1 MSHQEPVKV
10 ALQGV
15 EETMLLP
22 LWARAAETG
31 RSRPIIRDEQAVR
44 MVAAIDYDFGVFG
57 RNWQNEVIM
66 QTAIAVRTELLDAA
80 VADFIARHPEGVV
93 VNVGAGLDTRFYR
106 LDNGRVRWFDVDLPR
121 AIAMRRQFLTES
133 DRHRF
138 VTRSFL
144 DPDWLD
150 DIAPRDSVIP
160 PRDSVIAS
168 RDSVIDAGEAPML
181 VIAEGLFMYFE
192 EAQVRGFFTRLAE
205 RRPGTEVV
213 FEAIDPGLVLIMN
226 TQGWVRQL
234 GTPFKWG
241 LWDGRDL
248 ERWGLRLINQWHQLD
263 YHPARWGPMALFK
276 LVPPLR
282 GWMKIV
288 HVQVGPQG

>member
-1 MSHQEPVKV
+1 MSHHEPVKV
-10 ALQGV
+10 TLQGV

-31 RSRPIIRDEQAVR
+31 HRRPIIRDELAVR
-44 MVAAIDYDFGVFG
+44 MVGAIDYDFRVFG

-66 QTAIAVRTELLDAA
+66 QTAIAVRTEILDRA
-80 VADFIARHPEGVV
+80 VSDFIARHPDGVV

-106 LDNGRVRWFDVDLPR
+106 LDNGRLRWFDVDLPR
-121 AIAMRRQFLTES
+121 SIAMRRQFLTES

-150 DIAPRDSVIP
+150 DIAPRDSV
-160 PRDSVIAS
+160 S
-168 RDSVIDAGEAPML
+168 DAGDAPML

-192 EAQVRGFFTRLAE
+192 EAEVRGFLTRLAE

-213 FEAIDPGLVLIMN
+213 FEAIDPGLLLIMN
-226 TQGWVRQL
+226 TQGWVRKL

-248 ERWGLRLINQWHQLD
+248 ERWGHGLRLIAQWHQLD
-263 YHPARWGPMALFK
+263 YHPERWGPLALFK

-288 HVQVGPQG
+288 HVQAGSPR

>member
-1 MSHQEPVKV
+1 MSSRQEPVKV

-22 LWARAAETG
+22 LWARAAETA

-44 MVAAIDYDFGVFG
+44 MVAAIDYDFRIFG

-66 QTAIAVRTELLDAA
+66 QTAIAVRTEILDRA
-80 VADFIARHPEGVV
+80 VRDFIARHPDGVV

-106 LDNGRVRWFDVDLPR
+106 LDNGRLRWFDVDLPR
-121 AIAMRRQFLTES
+121 AIAMRRQFLAES

-150 DIAPRDSVIP
+150 DIG
-160 PRDSVIAS
+160 
-168 RDSVIDAGEAPML
+168 AGDAPML

-192 EAQVRGFFTRLAE
+192 EAQVRGFFTGLAE

-248 ERWGLRLINQWHQLD
+248 TRWGLRLIDQWHQLD

>member
-10 ALQGV
+10 TLQGV

-31 RSRPIIRDEQAVR
+31 RSHPIIRDEQAVR
-44 MVAAIDYDFGVFG
+44 MVAGIDYDFRIFG

-66 QTAIAVRTELLDAA
+66 QTAIAVRTEILDRA
-80 VADFIARHPEGVV
+80 VRDFIARHPEGVV

-106 LDNGRVRWFDVDLPR
+106 LDNGRLRWFDVDLPR

-150 DIAPRDSVIP
+150 DI
-160 PRDSVIAS
+160 
-168 RDSVIDAGEAPML
+168 DAGDAPML
-181 VIAEGLFMYFE
+181 VVAEGLFMYFE
-192 EAQVRGFFTRLAE
+192 EAQVRGFLTGLAE

-248 ERWGLRLINQWHQLD
+248 TRWGLRFIAQWHQLD

-276 LVPPLR
+276 HVPPLR

-288 HVQVGPQG
+288 HVQAGNQS